1 MNNPFYDNSR
11 TLYRSRDGAFFGVCR
26 GLAEWAEIKIGL
38 VRLAFAIGTLMFS
51 PVVPIIYFLLAIFM
65 KPEPIVVPHSES
77 DAEFYNSFSRD
88 RKRAL
93 QRLKRKMDSLNRR
106 TRRMEST
113 VTEKEF
119 DWERRFNNG
128 V

>member
-1 MNNPFYDNSR
+1 MKNPFYDNSR
-11 TLYRSRDGAFFGVCR
+11 TLYRSRSGSLFGVCK
-26 GLAEWAEIKIGL
+26 GLAEWAEIKVGL
-38 VRLAFAIGTLMFS
+38 VRLAFIIATIMTSSFML
-51 PVVPIIYFLLAIFM
+51 VVYFILALVM
-65 KPEPIVVPHSES
+65 KPEPIVIPNSEE
-77 DAEFYNSFSRD
+77 DTEFYNSLSSD

-119 DWERRFNNG
+119 DWERRFNSG
-128 V
+128 S

>member
-1 MNNPFYDNSR
+1 MKNPFYENSK
-11 TLYRSRDGAFFGVCR
+11 TLYRSRDGSLFGVCK
-26 GLAEWAEIKIGL
+26 GLSEWSETTVGL
-38 VRLAFAIGTLMFS
+38 VRLAFVIGSFMFS
-51 PVVPIIYFLLAIFM
+51 PFIPLLYFILAIFM
-65 KPEPIVVPHSES
+65 KPEPIVIPNSES
-77 DAEFYNSFSRD
+77 DAEFYNSYSMD

-119 DWERRFNNG
+119 DWERRFNSG
-128 V
+128 I

>member
-11 TLYRSRDGAFFGVCR
+11 TLYRSRDGALFGVCK
-26 GLAEWAEIKIGL
+26 GLAEWAEIKVGL
-38 VRLAFAIGTLMFS
+38 VRLAF
-51 PVVPIIYFLLAIFM
+51 IIATIMTSSGMLLVYFLLAIFM
-65 KPEPIVVPHSES
+65 KPEPIVTPHSES
-77 DAEFYNSFSRD
+77 DAEFYNSYSRD

-119 DWERRFNNG
+119 DWERRFNSG
-128 V
+128 T

>member
-1 MNNPFYDNSR
+1 MKNPFYESNR
-11 TLYRSRDGAFFGVCR
+11 TLYRSRDGALFGVCK
-26 GLAEWAEIKIGL
+26 GLAEWAEIRVGL
-38 VRLAFAIGTLMFS
+38 VRVAFVIATIMTSSFMLLL
-51 PVVPIIYFLLAIFM
+51 YFLLAIFM
-65 KPEPIVVPHSES
+65 KPEPIVMPNSES
-77 DAEFYNSFSRD
+77 DAEFYSSYSTN

-128 V
+128 I